1 MATPVDDDTTDASG
15 RTAVEGPPVRLT
27 IRARTV
33 ITVLAAT
40 TAALSALHI
49 AGHGA
54 ALFGILNYEGRVV
67 GAFDM
72 DSETSIPTW
81 FNMMLLLGIS
91 VTLGAIARATAMRR
105 ERRMW
110 AILAV
115 TFLFLSLD
123 EGAALH
129 ESLMFATRNLLGITG
144 GPLWYAWVIP
154 VGIALLIAAPFVVGF
169 VLRLPARTRGLMIL
183 AAALFLGGA
192 IGIEVVSATAGAE
205 VESFLRDEYDPV
217 VWTLAAFEETLELAG
232 LTVMAA
238 AVILHLRDHAL
249 AGRALALDVR

>member
-1 MATPVDDDTTDASG
+1 MPVDDTTD
-15 RTAVEGPPVRLT
+15 GPGVSRRARSPGRLT
-27 IRARTV
+27 LRAGIV
-33 ITVLAAT
+33 ITVLAVI
-40 TAALSALHI
+40 TAALAALHI
-49 AGHGA
+49 AVHGA
-54 ALFGILNYEGRVV
+54 ALFGVLNYQGRVV

-81 FNMMLLLGIS
+81 FNMMLLLGIG
-91 VTLGAIARATAMRR
+91 VMLGAIARTTTARR

-115 TFLFLSLD
+115 TFVFLSLD

-129 ESLMFATRNLLGITG
+129 ESLMYATRNLLGITG

-154 VGIALLIAAPFVVGF
+154 VGIALLIAAPFVIGF
-169 VLRLPARTRGLMIL
+169 VLRLPARTRGLMLL
-183 AAALFLGGA
+183 AAGLFVCGA
-192 IGIEVVSATAGAE
+192 IGVEVVSATAGAE
-205 VESFLRDEYDPV
+205 VESLLRDEDDPL
-217 VWTLAAFEETLELAG
+217 VWSLAAIEETLELAG

-249 AGRALALDVR
+249 GGRSFALDLR

>member
-1 MATPVDDDTTDASG
+1 MPVDDNAADASG
-15 RTAVEGPPVRLT
+15 GATAERPPVRLT

-33 ITVLAAT
+33 IAVLGVI
-40 TAALSALHI
+40 TAALALAHF
-49 AGHGA
+49 AVHGA
-54 ALFGILNYEGRVV
+54 AWPGLLNYEGRVV

-81 FNMMLLLGIS
+81 FSMMLLLGIGA
-91 VTLGAIARATAMRR
+91 VLGAIAQATTDRR

-110 AILAV
+110 VIFAV
-115 TFLFLSLD
+115 VFVFLSLD

-129 ESLMFATRNLLGITG
+129 ESLMYATRNLLGITG

-154 VGIALLIAAPFVVGF
+154 VGIVLLVAAPFVIGF
-169 VLRLPARTRGLMIL
+169 VLRLPARTRALMIL
-183 AAALFLGGA
+183 AAVMYLGGA
-192 IGIEVVSATAGAE
+192 IGIEIASATAGAE
-205 VESFLRDEYDPV
+205 VESLRRGENDPV

-249 AGRALALDVR
+249 AGRALGIEVR